1 MYRVVVDTNL
11 IISGATTSGTIPSEL
26 IESWRR
32 DEYILVTSPQII
44 EEVKEVLNRPK
55 IKKQFSFT
63 SKEIDKLIESLTTKA
78 FVTPGTLEVDVIK
91 DDPDDNKFIACAIE
105 GSATHII
112 SGDKKHVLS
121 LEEYQ
126 GIKIVTAR
134 TFLEEYLKKD
144 VL

>member
-11 IISGATTSGTIPSEL
+11 LISGATTSGTVPSEL

-32 DEYILVTSPQII
+32 NEYILVTSPRII

-63 SKEIDKLIESLTTKA
+63 SKEIDKLIESLITKA
-78 FVTPGTLEVDVIK
+78 FVTPGILEVEVIK

-121 LEEYQ
+121 LGDYQ
-126 GIKIVTAR
+126 GIKIVSAR
-134 TFLEEYLKKD
+134 NFLEAYLKKD

>member
-11 IISGATTSGTIPSEL
+11 IISGATTSGTVPSEL

-32 DEYILVTSPQII
+32 NEYILVTSPQII

-63 SKEIDKLIESLTTKA
+63 SKEIDKLVENLTTKA
-78 FVTPGTLEVDVIK
+78 FVTPGILEVNVIK
-91 DDPDDNKFIACAIE
+91 DPDDNKFIACAIE
-105 GSATHII
+105 GSASHII
-112 SGDKKHVLS
+112 SGDKKHVLT
-121 LEEYQ
+121 LREYQ

-134 TFLEEYLKKD
+134 NFLEEDLKKD
-144 VL
+144 LL

>member
-1 MYRVVVDTNL
+1 VYRVVVDTNL
-11 IISGATTSGTIPSEL
+11 IISGATTSGTIPSEV

-32 DEYILVTSPQII
+32 DEYILVTSPRII

-63 SKEIDKLIESLTTKA
+63 SKEIDKLIESLITKA
-78 FVTPGTLEVDVIK
+78 FVTPGILEVEVIK

-121 LEEYQ
+121 LGDYQ
-126 GIKIVTAR
+126 GIKIVSAR
-134 TFLEEYLKKD
+134 NFLEAYLKKD

>member
-11 IISGATTSGTIPSEL
+11 IISGATTSGTIPSEV

-32 DEYILVTSPQII
+32 DEYILVTSPRII

-63 SKEIDKLIESLTTKA
+63 SKEIDKLIESLITKA
-78 FVTPGTLEVDVIK
+78 FVTPGILEVEVIK

-121 LEEYQ
+121 LGDYQ
-126 GIKIVTAR
+126 GIKIVSAR
-134 TFLEEYLKKD
+134 NFLEAYLKKD